1 MRGAEVLK
9 REGMKLWNKFKTGR
23 PMLTEITKQLT
34 ALRDRLTRA
43 EGVSSCSHS
52 FCSFIR
58 CFCHRICTGSAFSEF
73 GYNERPAITN
83 RSLCMKIIGCNVKRF
98 GYNEHFLLHL
108 FTCCKRDP
116 VYLFQPVPTLQS
128 QAFRLNTIV

>member
-1 MRGAEVLK
+1 METLLPNFENLVTEQSPFFIHYCNFLWCLQMRGAEVLK

-98 GYNEHFLLHL
+98 GYNEHF
-108 FTCCKRDP
+108 P
-116 VYLFQPVPTLQS
+116 
-128 QAFRLNTIV
+128 